1 MRRLGPRRTERPAD
15 RGAVLVGPL
24 DADTPVLVDAAG
36 AISPA
41 GAGWCLDWWIGA
53 DDRWYCPSR
62 EPSVR
67 QRRPSAAPVVETAVR
82 IPSGD
87 ATQVVYAVPGSP
99 SIDPATARSQRRQV
113 TVVEFGNDSP
123 VPVALAVAI
132 RPYPVV
138 DRRAGESSDGK
149 AEAADVPEPSITID
163 RLDDRT
169 LVVSDT
175 VIRLPRPPSQLAASD
190 ERDML
195 QGLEQGEALSWSGP
209 VVGLE
214 ANAVALYPLP
224 HRTSLRLVFGPATFD
239 QGASGDRP
247 DLDPASMP
255 SPDSVRR
262 GWDAVIDGGGRFEF
276 PDDGLTGAAAAARAR
291 LLLTPS
297 ARLEQ
302 LRRQLELPGDSL
314 GRRLRAALGHSDRS
328 VSESDDR
335 PARTTGA
342 VGRVLAALARSG
354 RWGETR
360 VALELIA
367 DSFPVAA
374 DPATGPDLV
383 AGIGVA
389 AATMAACSHDERS
402 DLTRAAPGQL
412 DLLERLVEPTVQL
425 VKLLERGHAPN
436 IDLAR
441 AGLALLAHSLGQ
453 YEAAAELRA
462 SISQWA
468 ATDDPAVAMG
478 TEDLETVTRLMER
491 AGGVGRWSGSDLSR
505 IVHDDLAAAAGFWL
519 AARSL
524 LFHEQPRGE
533 AGDTPVVDLL
543 PRFPA
548 AWRGG
553 GLDVHKAPTLGG
565 LVSFAVR
572 WHGARP
578 ALLWEVASAG
588 PVIVTCRGLDPGWS
602 TAEARGEV
610 LLAGST
616 QGLADAPAPGD
627 SFQ

>member
-1 MRRLGPRRTERPAD
+1 MRRLGPRRIERPAD

-24 DADTPVLVDAAG
+24 DADAPVLVDAGG

-53 DDRWYCPSR
+53 DDRWYFPSR

-67 QRRPSAAPVVETAVR
+67 QRRPSGAPVVETAVR

-87 ATQVVYAVPGSP
+87 ATQVVYAVPGTP
-99 SIDPATARSQRRQV
+99 SVDPATARSQPRQV

-138 DRRAGESSDGK
+138 DPGVGEPSDRTAQAAG
-149 AEAADVPEPSITID
+149 VPGPSITID

-169 LVVSDT
+169 LVVCDT
-175 VIRLPRPPSQLAASD
+175 VIRLPRPPSQLAVSD
-190 ERDML
+190 QRDLL

-209 VVGLE
+209 VDGLE
-214 ANAVALYPLP
+214 ANSVALYPLP
-224 HRTSLRLVFGPATFD
+224 HRTSLRLVFGPAAFD
-239 QGASGDRP
+239 QGASGDHP

-255 SPDSVRR
+255 SPESVRR

-291 LLLTPS
+291 LLLTPT
-297 ARLEQ
+297 ARLQQ
-302 LRRQLELPGDSL
+302 LRRQLEQPGDSL
-314 GRRLRAALGHSDRS
+314 GRRLRVALGHRDRS

-342 VGRVLAALARSG
+342 AGRVLAALARSG
-354 RWGETR
+354 RWSETR
-360 VALELIA
+360 VTLELIA

-389 AATMAACSHDERS
+389 AATVAACSHDERPDRS
-402 DLTRAAPGQL
+402 RAAPGQT

-425 VKLLERGHAPN
+425 VKLLERKQAPK
-436 IDLAR
+436 IDHAR
-441 AGLALLAHSLGQ
+441 AGLALLVQALGQ
-453 YEAAAELRA
+453 DEAAAEIRA

-468 ATDDPAVAMG
+468 ATDDPAVALG
-478 TEDLETVTRLMER
+478 ATDLGTVTRLMEA
-491 AGGVGRWSGSDLSR
+491 AGGVGRWGVSDLSR
-505 IVHDDLAAAAGFWL
+505 IVHDDLDAAAGFWL

-524 LFHEQPRGE
+524 LFHEQPGGG
-533 AGDTPVVDLL
+533 AGGAPVVDLL
-543 PRFPA
+543 PRFPS

-578 ALLWEVASAG
+578 ALLWEVASAA
-588 PVIVTCRGLDPGWS
+588 PVTVTCRGLDPGWS
-602 TAEARGEV
+602 TGEARGEV

>member
-1 MRRLGPRRTERPAD
+1 
-15 RGAVLVGPL
+15 VVGPL
-24 DADTPVLVDAAG
+24 DADAPVLVDAAG
-36 AISPA
+36 AVSPA

-53 DDRWYCPSR
+53 DDRWYFPSR

-99 SIDPATARSQRRQV
+99 SIDPATAGSRRRQL

-138 DRRAGESSDGK
+138 DPDVGEPSDQIG
-149 AEAADVPEPSITID
+149 EAADVPAPSITID

-190 ERDML
+190 EHDL
-195 QGLEQGEALSWSGP
+195 LEGLERGEALSWSGP
-209 VVGLE
+209 VDGLE
-214 ANAVALYPLP
+214 ANAVVLYPLP

-239 QGASGDRP
+239 HGASGDP
-247 DLDPASMP
+247 PELDPASVP

-262 GWDAVIDGGGRFEF
+262 GWDAVLDGGGRFEF

-291 LLLTPS
+291 LLLTPGT
-297 ARLEQ
+297 RLER
-302 LRRQLELPGDSL
+302 LRGELELPGDSL
-314 GRRLRAALGHSDRS
+314 GRRLRTALGHSDRS
-328 VSESDDR
+328 VSEFDDH
-335 PARTTGA
+335 PGGTSAA
-342 VGRVLAALARSG
+342 AGRVLAALARSG
-354 RWGETR
+354 RWSETR
-360 VALELIA
+360 AALELIA

-374 DPATGPDLV
+374 DPTTGPDLV

-389 AATMAACSHDERS
+389 AATVAACSRDERS
-402 DLTRAAPGQL
+402 NRSGAAPGRI

-425 VKLLERGHAPN
+425 VKLLERKQGPN
-436 IDLAR
+436 IDRSR
-441 AGLALLAHSLGQ
+441 AGLGLLVQALGQ

-462 SISQWA
+462 SVTQWA
-468 ATDDPAVAMG
+468 ATDDPAVALG
-478 TEDLETVTRLMER
+478 AEDLETVTRLMER
-491 AGGVGRWSGSDLSR
+491 AGGVGRWGGGVLSR
-505 IVHDDLAAAAGFWL
+505 IVHDDLDVAAGFWL

-524 LFHEQPRGE
+524 LFHEQPGGG
-533 AGDTPVVDLL
+533 AGDVPVVDLL

-588 PVIVTCRGLDPGWS
+588 PVMVTCSSLDPGWS
-602 TAEARGEV
+602 TAEAGGEV